1 MMIVSSPIKDKNFD
15 DSKFFKSKKCLSLHA
30 LHTFSQIK
38 LANFAETGAKEAQ
51 KCSEVSD
58 VALLPSNSCYSHQI
72 DNDSLNDSF
81 FFYFYLVI
89 GIGIL
94 GFFISNAFYK
104 LVIIST
110 RNVHD
115 IALAGLFKSPM
126 RFFNINPPGRLL
138 NRFSQG
144 II

>member
-1 MMIVSSPIKDKNFD
+1 M
-15 DSKFFKSKKCLSLHA
+15 
-30 LHTFSQIK
+30 
-38 LANFAETGAKEAQ
+38 ANFAEIGANEAQ

-58 VALLPSNSCYSHQI
+58 VALLPNNSCYFHQI
-72 DNDSLNDSF
+72 DSDVLNDSF

-89 GIGIL
+89 GISIL

-144 II
+144 MICE

>member
-1 MMIVSSPIKDKNFD
+1 M
-15 DSKFFKSKKCLSLHA
+15 
-30 LHTFSQIK
+30 
-38 LANFAETGAKEAQ
+38 ANFAEIGVKEAQ
-51 KCSEVSD
+51 KCFEVKN
-58 VALLPSNSCYSHQI
+58 VVLLTNNSCYSHQI
-72 DNDSLNDSF
+72 DNDALNESF

-89 GIGIL
+89 GVSIF
-94 GFFISNAFYK
+94 GFFVSNAFYK

-115 IALAGLFKSPM
+115 IALAGLIKSPM

-144 II
+144 MI

>member
-1 MMIVSSPIKDKNFD
+1 M
-15 DSKFFKSKKCLSLHA
+15 A
-30 LHTFSQIK
+30 T
-38 LANFAETGAKEAQ
+38 FAETGAKEAQ

-58 VALLPSNSCYSHQI
+58 IALLRNSSCNSNQI
-72 DNDSLNDSF
+72 DNDLLNGSF

-89 GIGIL
+89 GICL
-94 GFFISNAFYK
+94 FGFFVSNAFYK

-144 II
+144 MI